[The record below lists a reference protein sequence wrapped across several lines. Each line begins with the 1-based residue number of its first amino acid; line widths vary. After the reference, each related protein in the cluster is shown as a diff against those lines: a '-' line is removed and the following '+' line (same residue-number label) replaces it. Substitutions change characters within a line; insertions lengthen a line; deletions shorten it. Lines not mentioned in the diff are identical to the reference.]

1 MSKTRIAF
9 IGAGNMAASL
19 IGGLRAQ
26 GVEAAR
32 IRASDPGADTRA
44 RISAEHGIETF
55 ADNHQAIDG
64 ADVVLI
70 AVKPQAMKAV
80 CETLRAALQPGQLVV
95 SVAAG
100 ITCASLARWL
110 GEQPI
115 VRCMPNTPALV
126 RQGVSGLY
134 ATAGVSPLQREQAAE
149 LLSAVGLAVWLEQ
162 EQQLDAVTA
171 VSGSGPAYF
180 FLLIEAM
187 TAAGVKLGLPR
198 ETAAKR
204 TWPSTVTSTLP
215 SCAAVSLP
223 PRAPPRRPSSG
234 SRPMASKRWWKTP
247 WAPPHTD
254 RQRWPSSWVT
264 KERVM
269 IGLNTA
275 AIYVLQTLGSLY
287 LLIVMLRFVLQLVR
301 ADFYNPL
308 SQFIV
313 RATQPLLRPLRKIIP
328 SLFGLDMSSLV
339 LALILQFLLMG
350 LTLLLAYGIT
360 GNPLQLL
367 VWSIIGVTALFLKIF
382 FFAMIISVIL
392 SWVAQG
398 SHNPGAELVNQIC
411 EPALAPFRRIV
422 PNLGGL
428 DISPI
433 LAFMVLKLLDMLVI
447 NNLAAM
453 TAMPEILRMLV

>member
-1 MSKTRIAF
+1 
-9 IGAGNMAASL
+9 
-19 IGGLRAQ
+19 
-26 GVEAAR
+26 
-32 IRASDPGADTRA
+32 
-44 RISAEHGIETF
+44 
-55 ADNHQAIDG
+55 
-64 ADVVLI
+64 
-70 AVKPQAMKAV
+70 
-80 CETLRAALQPGQLVV
+80 
-95 SVAAG
+95 
-100 ITCASLARWL
+100 
-110 GEQPI
+110 
-115 VRCMPNTPALV
+115 
-126 RQGVSGLY
+126 
-134 ATAGVSPLQREQAAE
+134 
-149 LLSAVGLAVWLEQ
+149 
-162 EQQLDAVTA
+162 
-171 VSGSGPAYF
+171 
-180 FLLIEAM
+180 
-187 TAAGVKLGLPR
+187 
-198 ETAAKR
+198 
-204 TWPSTVTSTLP
+204 
-215 SCAAVSLP
+215 
-223 PRAPPRRPSSG
+223 
-234 SRPMASKRWWKTP
+234 
-247 WAPPHTD
+247 
-254 RQRWPSSWVT
+254 
-264 KERVM
+264 M